1 MRKLLVTL
9 VFITALLSGFYLSA
23 RYFAEPIPGSQPSSV
38 GSAVGSFRPDFT
50 LASSKGEFVSS
61 TDFTGKT
68 VLLNFWATWCEPCRR
83 EMPMLMDLQ
92 RKHGPTGL
100 QVVGI
105 ALDNQESVKSF
116 VSTYG
121 ISYPILVGEADVFK
135 TSADYG
141 NTEGVL
147 PYSVLIDNE
156 GIIRW
161 KYAGVIKHDK
171 INDLLNDLL

>member
-1 MRKLLVTL
+1 MRRLLATL
-9 VFITALLSGFYLSA
+9 VSITALLSGFYLSA
-23 RYFAEPIPGSQPSSV
+23 RYYAEPIPGSQPPSS
-38 GSAVGSFRPDFT
+38 GSLIGDLRPDFMLGSNT
-50 LASSKGEFVSS
+50 GELVSS
-61 TDFTGKT
+61 SDFEGKT
-68 VLLNFWATWCEPCRR
+68 ILLNFWATWCEPCRK

-92 RKHGPTGL
+92 RKHGSTGL

-121 ISYPILVGEADVFK
+121 ISYPILVGESDVFE
-135 TSADYG
+135 TSAAYG

-147 PYSVLIDNE
+147 PYSVLIDSE

-171 INDLLNDLL
+171 ITDLLSDLL